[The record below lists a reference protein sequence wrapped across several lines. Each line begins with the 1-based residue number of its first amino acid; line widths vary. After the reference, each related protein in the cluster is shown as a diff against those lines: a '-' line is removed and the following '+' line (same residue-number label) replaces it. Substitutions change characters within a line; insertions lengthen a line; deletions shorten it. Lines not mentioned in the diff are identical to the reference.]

1 MPKIISQES
10 NQNKEI
16 VNLTL
21 LLKEKEQEV
30 RIAKQKAGFFARKH
44 TEALEKLG
52 NRIQIKSKSAP
63 INKNGRKAQ
72 IS

>member
-1 MPKIISQES
+1 MPKRIIQKE
-10 NQNKEI
+10 NKKI

-44 TEALEKLG
+44 AEALERL
-52 NRIQIKSKSAP
+52 
-63 INKNGRKAQ
+63 RKTVTK
-72 IS
+72 

>member
-1 MPKIISQES
+1 MPKIINSES
-10 NQNKEI
+10 QNKKI

-44 TEALEKLG
+44 AETLEKLAK
-52 NRIQIKSKSAP
+52 NTKIKAK
-63 INKNGRKAQ
+63 RK
-72 IS
+72 